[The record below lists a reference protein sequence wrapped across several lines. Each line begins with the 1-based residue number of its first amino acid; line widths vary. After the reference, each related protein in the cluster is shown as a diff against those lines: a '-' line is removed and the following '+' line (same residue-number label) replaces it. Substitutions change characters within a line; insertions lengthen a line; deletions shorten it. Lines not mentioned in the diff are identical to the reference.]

1 MSRNL
6 YKLIEKIEKR
16 LGNIERRVSV
26 VENTLDH
33 MDTLRRIWTYPDGPN
48 DYTWQSP
55 WTATFMKS
63 EPKSKKKKVDPEFE
77 EIEKF
82 MDDFFGKEN

>member
-6 YKLIEKIEKR
+6 YKIIEKIEKR
-16 LGNIERRVSV
+16 LDNIERRVSA

-33 MDTLRRIWTYPDGPN
+33 ADTLRRIWTYPNSPN
-48 DYTWQSP
+48 DYPWKSP
-55 WTATFMKS
+55 WTTTFMKS
-63 EPKSKKKKVDPEFE
+63 EPKSKKKKIDPKFE